1 MIQTERQAHTKPL
14 QTLRLTLTAWLFCLC
29 LSLSAQSDDTWEE
42 LFDQTG
48 QLEDTESD
56 LWEQTYEDLGDL
68 AADKIDINRCTRE
81 DLGQLPF
88 LSSQQIMDIM
98 EYRDKARRIETP
110 LELRLVPSLDK
121 VTADLLS
128 RFITITPDSTRD
140 RFPSLGQ
147 LLSRGHHELVGTL
160 RVPFYRR
167 KGDHNGYL
175 GYPYKHWLRYTF
187 SSSGHVKAGLIA
199 SQDAGEPFFSGRNA
213 TGYDFYSAYLL
224 INRWGRLKTAVIGRY
239 RLRFGMGLILNNSF
253 GMGKLNTLAS
263 LGRSA
268 SHVFAH
274 SSRMEGNYLQGAA
287 ATVRLSRQ
295 LDLTAFA
302 SWRKIDATLGA
313 DSASIATILQTGY
326 HRTESEMRR
335 RRNAS
340 TTLWGGNLNWLSNGW
355 HVGVTAY
362 ATSYDKPLRPN
373 TAQAYRRWYPSGRR
387 FWNAS
392 IDYGYVSDRLNI
404 SGETATGDCGQV
416 ATLNSVSYQLWSNLA
431 LLALQRYYPY
441 KYHAPYSSSFAEGGS
456 VQDES
461 GLFVGAN
468 WEPSRRLAIKAYT
481 DVAYFAWPKYQA
493 SAPSHGWDNFA
504 QATYT
509 AGHWAWIARYRIKMR
524 EKDLPATTAQ
534 SGEQVTRKALSTKTE
549 QRGRL
554 ALLYGHQRYDLRL
567 QADASLCHF
576 AEKSSFGWMATA
588 SGSTLWRWLRLAATA
603 SYFHTDD
610 YDSRVYAYE
619 RSVRYTFSFP
629 SFFGQGLRLAA
640 QAQANLSAHW
650 MVIAKLGHTHYFDRS
665 TIGTGLQQVNA
676 RQLTD
681 LDLQVRLKL

>member
-1 MIQTERQAHTKPL
+1 MKSICRHSVSSQA
-14 QTLRLTLTAWLFCLC
+14 LRLAMTLLLCCWCLT
-29 LSLSAQSDDTWEE
+29 LPAQNDDTWEE

-48 QLEDTESD
+48 QLEDTETEE
-56 LWEQTYEDLGDL
+56 WEQTYETLGDL
-68 AADKIDINRCTRE
+68 AADKIDINQCTRE
-81 DLGQLPF
+81 DLSQLPF

-110 LELRLVPSLDK
+110 IELRLVPSLDK
-121 VTADLLS
+121 VTVDLLS
-128 RFITITPDSTRD
+128 HFITIRPDSTRD
-140 RFPSLGQ
+140 RFPSLGH
-147 LLSRGHHELVGTL
+147 LLSRGRHELVGTG

-167 KGDHNGYL
+167 KGDRNGYL

-187 SSSGHVKAGLIA
+187 SSSGHVKAGLVA
-199 SQDAGEPFFSGRNA
+199 AQDAGEPFFSGRNA

-224 INRWGRLKTAVIGRY
+224 INRWGPLKTAAIGRY

-253 GMGKLNTLAS
+253 GMGKLNTLAT

-268 SHVFAH
+268 THVFAH

-313 DSASIATILQTGY
+313 DSASITTILKTGY

-340 TTLWGGNLNWLSNGW
+340 TTLWGGNINWFSNGW
-355 HVGVTAY
+355 HIGATAY
-362 ATSYDKPLRPN
+362 AAAFDKPLRPN
-373 TAQAYRRWYPSGRR
+373 TSQAYRRWYASGRH

-392 IDYGYVSDRLNI
+392 VDYGYVSNRLNI

-416 ATLNSVSYQLWSNLA
+416 ATINSVSYQLWSNLA

-441 KYHAPYSSSFAEGGS
+441 QYHAPYSSSFAEGGS

-468 WEPSRRLAIKAYT
+468 WEPAKGLAVKAYT
-481 DVAYFAWPKYQA
+481 DMAYFAWPKYQA
-493 SAPSHGWDNFA
+493 SAPSHSWDSFV

-509 AGHWAWIARYRIKMR
+509 VGHWSWIARYRIKMR
-524 EKDLPATTAQ
+524 EKDKSSATDQDEETETQ
-534 SGEQVTRKALSTKTE
+534 KALSMKTE

-554 ALLYGHQRYDLRL
+554 ALLYSDERCDLRL
-567 QADASLCHF
+567 QADVAHCHF
-576 AEKSSFGWMATA
+576 AEKNSFGWMATA

-610 YDSRVYAYE
+610 YDARVYAYE

-629 SFFGQGLRLAA
+629 SFFGEGLRLAV
-640 QAQANLSAHW
+640 QAQANLSDHW
-650 MVIAKLGHTHYFDRS
+650 MVIAKLGLTRYFDRS
-665 TIGTGLQQVNA
+665 TIGTGLQQVDA
-676 RQLTD
+676 RQMTD

>member
-1 MIQTERQAHTKPL
+1 MKTAYWSSVSTRA
-14 QTLRLTLTAWLFCLC
+14 LRLTLTLWLACWC
-29 LSLSAQSDDTWEE
+29 MALSAQNDDTWEE
-42 LFDQTG
+42 LFNLTE

-56 LWEQTYEDLGDL
+56 QWEQNYEQLSDL
-68 AADKIDINRCTRE
+68 ATDKIDINRCTRE
-81 DLGQLPF
+81 DLSLLPF
-88 LSSQQIMDIM
+88 LSAQQIMDIM
-98 EYRDKARRIETP
+98 EYRDKAGRIETSV
-110 LELRLVPSLDK
+110 ELRLVPSLDK

-128 RFITITPDSTRD
+128 HFITISPDSTRS
-140 RFPSLGQ
+140 RFPSLSQ
-147 LLSRGHHELVGTL
+147 LLSRGRHELVGTL

-167 KGDHNGYL
+167 RGDRNGYL

-187 SSSGHVKAGLIA
+187 SSSGHVKAGLVA

-224 INRWGRLKTAVIGRY
+224 INRWGPLKTAVIGRY

-253 GMGKLNTLAS
+253 GMGKLNTLAT

-268 SHVFAH
+268 THVFAH
-274 SSRMEGNYLQGAA
+274 SSRMESNYLQGAA
-287 ATVRLSRQ
+287 ATVKLNRH

-302 SWRKIDATLGA
+302 SWRKMDATLGA
-313 DSASIATILQTGY
+313 DSTSIATILKTGY

-340 TTLWGGNLNWLSNGW
+340 TTLWGGNLNWFSNGW

-362 ATSYDKPLRPN
+362 ATSFDKPLHPN
-373 TAQAYRRWYPSGRR
+373 TNQVYRRWYPNGRH

-392 IDYGYVSDRLNI
+392 IDYGYVSDRINV

-416 ATLNSVSYQLWSNLA
+416 ATINSVSYQLWSNLA

-441 KYHAPYSSSFAEGGS
+441 QYHTLYGSSFAEGGS

-468 WEPSRRLAIKAYT
+468 WEPAKGLSVKAYT
-481 DVAYFAWPKYQA
+481 DMAYFAWPKYQA
-493 SAPSHGWDNFA
+493 SAASHSWDNFM

-509 AGHWAWIARYRIKMR
+509 AGHWSWTARYRIKMR
-524 EKDLPATTAQ
+524 EKDQSSTTTQNAENETQ
-534 SGEQVTRKALSTKTE
+534 KTLTMKTE

-554 ALLYGHQRYDLRL
+554 ALSYSNGDHDLRL
-567 QADASLCHF
+567 QADVAHCHF
-576 AEKSSFGWMATA
+576 AEKNSFGWMATA
-588 SGSTLWRWLRLAATA
+588 SGSVHCNWLHLAATA
-603 SYFHTDD
+603 GYFHTDD
-610 YDSRVYAYE
+610 YNARVYAYE

-629 SFFGQGLRLAA
+629 SFFGEGLRLAV
-640 QAQANLSAHW
+640 QAQADLSDHW

-665 TIGTGLQQVNA
+665 TIGTGLQQIDG
-676 RQLTD
+676 RSMTD
-681 LDLQVRLKL
+681 LDLQMRLKF

>member
-1 MIQTERQAHTKPL
+1 MQSL
-14 QTLRLTLTAWLFCLC
+14 TLRLWLTLLLLTLG

-56 LWEQTYEDLGDL
+56 QWEQTYEDLSDL
-68 AADKIDINRCTRE
+68 ARDKMDINRCTRE

-121 VTADLLS
+121 VTVDLLA

-140 RFPSLGQ
+140 RFPSWHE
-147 LLSRGHHELVGTL
+147 LLSRGRHELVGTL

-167 KGDHNGYL
+167 KGDRNGYQ

-187 SSSGHVKAGLIA
+187 ASSGHVKAGLIA

-213 TGYDFYSAYLL
+213 TGYDFYSAYLQV
-224 INRWGRLKTAVIGRY
+224 NRWGRLKTAVIGRY

-253 GMGKLNTLAS
+253 GMGKLNTLAT

-268 SHVFAH
+268 SLVFAH

-287 ATVRLSRQ
+287 ATVRLNRQ

-340 TTLWGGNLNWLSNGW
+340 TTLWGGNLNWFSNGW
-355 HVGVTAY
+355 HIGVTAY
-362 ATSYDKPLRPN
+362 ATTFDKPLRPN
-373 TAQAYRRWYPSGRR
+373 TGPVYRRWYPIGQH

-392 IDYGYVSDRLNI
+392 IDYGYLSDRLNL

-416 ATLNSVSYQLWSNLA
+416 ATLNSVSYQAWSNVA
-431 LLALQRYYPY
+431 LLVLQRYYPY
-441 KYHAPYSSSFAEGGS
+441 RYHAPYSSSFAEGGS

-468 WEPSRRLAIKAYT
+468 WTPSRRLAIKAYT

-493 SAPSHGWDNFA
+493 SAASHSWDNFA

-509 AGHWAWIARYRIKMR
+509 AGHWSWIARYRIKMR
-524 EKDLPATTAQ
+524 EKDHSSETEQ
-534 SGEQVTRKALSTKTE
+534 DGEEKTQKTLSMKTE

-554 ALLYGHQRYDLRL
+554 AVMYATEGYDLRL
-567 QADASLCHF
+567 QADMAHCHF
-576 AEKSSFGWMATA
+576 AEKNSLGWMATA
-588 SGSTLWRWLRLAATA
+588 GGSTTWRWLRLAGTA

-640 QAQANLSAHW
+640 QAQANLSAQW
-650 MVIAKLGHTHYFDRS
+650 MVIAKLGHTRYFDRS

-676 RQLTD
+676 RQMTD
-681 LDLQVRLKL
+681 LDFQVRLKL

>member
-1 MIQTERQAHTKPL
+1 MKTVYWSSVAAWI
-14 QTLRLTLTAWLFCLC
+14 LRLALALWLACWCMALP
-29 LSLSAQSDDTWEE
+29 AQNDDTWEE
-42 LFDQTG
+42 LFNLTE

-56 LWEQTYEDLGDL
+56 QWEQNYEQLSDL
-68 AADKIDINRCTRE
+68 ATDKIDINRCTRE
-81 DLGQLPF
+81 DLSQLPF
-88 LSSQQIMDIM
+88 LSAQQIMDIM

-110 LELRLVPSLDK
+110 VELCLVPSLDK
-121 VTADLLS
+121 TTADLLS
-128 RFITITPDSTRD
+128 HFITVSPDSTRN
-140 RFPSLGQ
+140 RFPSLGE
-147 LLSRGHHELVGTL
+147 LLSRGRHELVGTL

-167 KGDHNGYL
+167 KGDRNGYL

-187 SSSGHVKAGLIA
+187 SSSGHVKAGLVA

-224 INRWGRLKTAVIGRY
+224 INRWGPLKTAVIGRY

-253 GMGKLNTLAS
+253 GMGKLNTLAT

-268 SHVFAH
+268 THVFAH
-274 SSRMEGNYLQGAA
+274 SSRMESNYLQGAA

-302 SWRKIDATLGA
+302 SWRKMDATLGT
-313 DSASIATILQTGY
+313 DSASIATILKTGY

-340 TTLWGGNLNWLSNGW
+340 TTLWGGNLNWFSNGW
-355 HVGVTAY
+355 HVGVTAL
-362 ATSYDKPLRPN
+362 ATSFDKPLHPN
-373 TAQAYRRWYPSGRR
+373 TSQAYRRWYPSGQH

-392 IDYGYVSDRLNI
+392 IDYGYVSDRINVA
-404 SGETATGDCGQV
+404 GETATGDCGQV
-416 ATLNSVSYQLWSNLA
+416 ATINSVSYQLWSNLA

-441 KYHAPYSSSFAEGGS
+441 QYHALYGSSFAEGGS

-468 WEPSRRLAIKAYT
+468 WEPAKGLSVRAYT
-481 DVAYFAWPKYQA
+481 DMAYFAWPKYQA
-493 SAPSHGWDNFA
+493 SAASHSWDNFV

-509 AGHWAWIARYRIKMR
+509 ANHWSWTARYRIRMR
-524 EKDLPATTAQ
+524 EKDHASATTEGSSDTQ
-534 SGEQVTRKALSTKTE
+534 KVLTMKTE

-554 ALLYGHQRYDLRL
+554 AAGYTTGRTELRL
-567 QADASLCHF
+567 QADVAHCHF
-576 AEKSSFGWMATA
+576 ADDNSFGWMLTANGATA
-588 SGSTLWRWLRLAATA
+588 WRWLHVAATA
-603 SYFHTDD
+603 GYFNTDD
-610 YDSRVYAYE
+610 YNSRVYAYE

-629 SFFGQGLRLAA
+629 AFFGEGMRLAV
-640 QAQANLSAHW
+640 QAQADLSDHW

-665 TIGTGLQQVNA
+665 TIGTGLQQIDG
-676 RQLTD
+676 RSMTD
-681 LDLQVRLKL
+681 LDIQVRLKL

>member
-1 MIQTERQAHTKPL
+1 MLPL
-14 QTLRLTLTAWLFCLC
+14 RLRLTVLLASLC
-29 LSLSAQSDDTWEE
+29 LAVPAQNNDTWEE

-56 LWEQTYEDLGDL
+56 QWEQVYEDLSDL

-81 DLGQLPF
+81 ELGALPF
-88 LSSQQIMDIM
+88 LSSQQIMDII
-98 EYRDKARRIETP
+98 EYRDKARRFETT

-121 VTADLLS
+121 VTADLLEQ
-128 RFITITPDSTRD
+128 FITITPDSARD
-140 RFPSLGQ
+140 RFPTWGELTRHS
-147 LLSRGHHELVGTL
+147 HHELVGTL
-160 RVPFYRR
+160 RVPFYQR

-187 SSSGHVKAGLIA
+187 KSTGHVKAGLIA
-199 SQDAGEPFFSGRNA
+199 SQDAGEPFFSGHNA
-213 TGYDFYSAYLL
+213 AGYDFYSAYLQ

-263 LGRSA
+263 LGRST
-268 SHVFAH
+268 SHVYAH
-274 SSRMEGNYLQGAA
+274 SSRMEGNYQQGIA
-287 ATVRLSRQ
+287 ATVSLTKHI
-295 LDLTAFA
+295 DLTAFA

-313 DSASIATILQTGY
+313 DSASIATILKTGY

-335 RRNAS
+335 RHNAS
-340 TTLWGGNLNWLSNGW
+340 TTLWGGNLNWFSNGW
-355 HVGVTAY
+355 HLGLTAF
-362 ATSYDKPLRPN
+362 ATSLDKPLHPN
-373 TAQAYRRWYPSGRR
+373 TNQVYRRWYPNGRQ

-392 IDYGYVSDRLNI
+392 VDYSYISDRLNI
-404 SGETATGDCGQV
+404 SGETATGNCGQV
-416 ATLNSVSYQLWSNLA
+416 ATINSLSYQLWGNLA

-441 KYHAPYSSSFAEGGS
+441 QYYSLYSNSFSEGGN
-456 VQDES
+456 VQNES

-468 WEPSRRLAIKAYT
+468 WEPSRNLSIKAYT
-481 DVAYFAWPKYQA
+481 DMAYFAWPKYQA
-493 SAPSHGWDNFA
+493 NAPSHSWDNFA

-509 AGHWAWIARYRIKMR
+509 AGRWAWIARYRIKMR
-524 EKDLPATTAQ
+524 EKNQPSTTAQ
-534 SGEQVTRKALSTKTE
+534 SGETEKHKALSMKTE

-554 ALLYGHQRYDLRL
+554 ALLYGNETYDLRL
-567 QADASLCHF
+567 QADMALCHF
-576 AEKSSFGWMATA
+576 VEKNSVGWMLTA
-588 SGSTLWRWLRLAATA
+588 CGSTKWRWLSLAATT

-629 SFFGQGLRLAA
+629 SFSGEGLRLAL
-640 QAQANLSAHW
+640 QAQADMSSHW
-650 MVIAKLGHTHYFDRS
+650 MVIAKLGHTRYFDRS
-665 TIGTGLQQVNA
+665 TIGTALQQVNA
-676 RQLTD
+676 RQMTD